1 MTALR
6 TSPGPVL
13 ALLFNAAVWGL
24 SWWPVRHLH
33 GLGLHPLWT
42 NVGLFLIGCA
52 VLLAWRPQA
61 LRQLRRTPVLWAMA
75 LASGVVNAA
84 FNWGVSLGEVVRV
97 VLLFYLMPVWT
108 ALLAWLWLG
117 ERLGPGG
124 LLRVGLALGGAVLVL
139 QPEGGAWPLPRSLAD
154 VLGLVGGLG
163 FACNSVLVRRYASVT
178 RDEGRALAMLMG
190 CVAVSLGLALALGP
204 LTGAGLVPGPP
215 RAEGGWVA
223 LLGLTALVFLVGNL
237 AYQHGASRLP
247 ANVTAVV
254 MLTEVVF
261 AALSSVVIAG
271 ETLSGRTLLG
281 GGLIVAAALLAA
293 IGPSRSGRGVQP
305 SAKAS
310 RRTSASN
317 SVSS

>member
-1 MTALR
+1 MTLPR
-6 TSPGPVL
+6 SSPGPVL

-24 SWWPVRHLH
+24 SWWPMRHLQ

-52 VLLAWRPQA
+52 VLLAWRPRA
-61 LRQLRRTPVLWAMA
+61 LGQVLGTPVLWAMA

-84 FNWGVSLGEVVRV
+84 FNWGVSIGEVVRV

-108 ALLAWLWLG
+108 ALLARLWLG

-124 LLRVGLALGGAVLVL
+124 VLRVGLALGGAALVL
-139 QPEGGAWPLPRSLAD
+139 QPEGLAWPLPRSLAD
-154 VLGLVGGLG
+154 ALGLLGGFA
-163 FACNSVLVRRYASVT
+163 FACNSVLVRRHAAVT

-190 CVAVSLGLALALGP
+190 CVGVSLALSLALGP
-204 LTGAGLVPGPP
+204 ATGAGLVPWPP
-215 RAEGGWVA
+215 PAQAAWVA
-223 LLGLTALVFLVGNL
+223 VLGLTALAFLAGNL

-261 AALSSVVIAG
+261 AALSSVAIAG

-281 GGLIVAAALLAA
+281 GGLIVAAALLAT

-310 RRTSASN
+310 RRTSAS
-317 SVSS
+317 SSASS